1 MENTVNN
8 KLINKKKKFKWAD
21 LVFYCCLL
29 LIPVLHSI
37 VFYFIVNFNSIRMAF
52 QSYNPETLVFK
63 WNNFENFGRV
73 FRELGS
79 SGNWGIAF
87 KNCYLLWAMGL
98 VTSTPL
104 TQFISYY
111 VYKNEAVGD
120 WFKVALFAPTIV
132 SHMVTLIMFK
142 YFANDAI
149 PAAIDAL
156 NGDKPLPMGLL
167 VNKDTR
173 FWTIWGHGFF
183 TGFGAGMM
191 LYVNAMK
198 SISVSI
204 VEAAKLDGIGYFTE
218 YIRITF
224 PMIFPTF
231 KVFFVLG
238 ISGILGNQFGGFE
251 LYGESAPPDIQT
263 VGYNLFVQSS
273 TAGVKE
279 YPFLSAFGLFIT
291 ILSLVPTLT
300 VRWLMNKID
309 PMEN

>member
-1 MENTVNN
+1 MENTAVKNQ
-8 KLINKKKKFKWAD
+8 KINKSKMKWGD
-21 LVFYCCLL
+21 LIFYIALL
-29 LIPVLHSI
+29 TIPVLHTI
-37 VFYFIVNFNSIRMAF
+37 VFYFIVNTNSIRMAF
-52 QSYNPETLVFK
+52 QSYNPETQIFK
-63 WNNFENFGRV
+63 WNNFANFGRV

-87 KNCYLLWAMGL
+87 KNCYILWAMGL

-111 VYKNEAVGD
+111 VYKNEGVGD

-149 PAAIDAL
+149 PAFLQLI
-156 NGDKPLPMGLL
+156 NGGKEVPGLL
-167 VNKDTR
+167 VAKDTR
-173 FWTIWGHGFF
+173 FWTIWLHGFF
-183 TGFGAGMM
+183 TGFGSGML

-198 SISVSI
+198 GISTSI
-204 VEAAKLDGIGYFTE
+204 VEAAKLDGVGYFRE
-218 YIRITF
+218 YISITF

-238 ISGILGNQFGGFE
+238 IAGILGNQFGGFE
-251 LYGESAPPDIQT
+251 LFGESAPPDIQT
-263 VGYNLFVQSS
+263 VGYNLFVLSS
-273 TAGVKE
+273 TAGMKE

-291 ILSLVPTLT
+291 ALTLVPTLT
-300 VRWLMNKID
+300 IRKLMNKID